1 MFYGD
6 IVTLDEDGIRVRPKA
21 LQPIGIFNESR
32 CWGVRV
38 PEVKPKPR
46 KRRHIRPPHLVISPF
61 HPVSWPFLI
70 RLELKLKHEPGA
82 LYNAA
87 NLLQSKG
94 INLLYAQC
102 TPSGSMHA
110 TCNIIGEATTIRGKF
125 QADKEELDR
134 KYPFPR
140 VESREKDKK
149 AAYQAV
155 RDLANNIAREMF
167 YCVARLR
174 KEVLDPEDKKSHNP
188 HTFLHDR
195 IVNHLQY
202 LYDPDELRESDGSK
216 PDDGVSAHEQAE
228 MQLPIPVSAQWLYN
242 LPFFALY
249 GGGQDTPF
257 ALKYDG
263 NSSSLKF
270 DCPEVLRNF
279 PEYIHDSDLA
289 DTPDPLGALPT
300 LAIASYDTYEHYA
313 RFIPVPRR
321 TMNRKVTRIEV
332 TYRIP
337 SPHNKKGDAAAGLL
351 AEIGHR
357 ARQEGVNLLHVS
369 NKVTESG
376 YDHESGSISLLGEF
390 EREPVSIKSS
400 RTQLEEKLKSIDIPR
415 RKQSEEDERDVGQSN
430 LQITCVEVI
439 PYRVRELFVSMK
451 FDHPRHKFLCDTIK
465 QAASR
470 AGFTAYIVETFTKRA
485 TETISRKMSE
495 CQAFLQL
502 LMFREDEDPD
512 NVGFSWL
519 DFEYGMATGLNLARI
534 RLVDVVRRPYEWW
547 LNRLG
552 TDRDQYVK
560 KFRTDLSDDKLEDI
574 IQKAVNE
581 LAKDLDER

>member
-46 KRRHIRPPHLVISPF
+46 KRRHIKPPHLVISPF

-70 RLELKLKHEPGA
+70 RLELKLKHDPGA
-82 LYNAA
+82 LYQAA
-87 NLLQSKG
+87 DLLQSKG

-110 TCNIIGEATTIRGKF
+110 TCNIIGEATTVRGKF
-125 QADKEELDR
+125 QEYKEELDK

-140 VESREKDKK
+140 VEPPKGTKNE
-149 AAYQAV
+149 AYDAV
-155 RDLANNIAREMF
+155 RELANNIALEMF
-167 YCVARLR
+167 DCVAQLR
-174 KEVLDPEDKKSHNP
+174 NEVLNPKGKKPNAP
-188 HTFLHDR
+188 HPFLHGR
-195 IVNHLQY
+195 IVNREQY
-202 LYDPDELRESDGSK
+202 LYDPKKLDESAGSK
-216 PDDGVSAHEQAE
+216 PDDGGPAHEQAI
-228 MQLPIPVSAQWLYN
+228 MQLPVPVSAQWLYN

-279 PEYIHDSDLA
+279 PEYIDDSDLA
-289 DTPDPLGALPT
+289 ETPDPLGSLPT

-313 RFIPVPRR
+313 RFIPVPRC

-337 SPHNKKGDAAAGLL
+337 SPHNKRGDTAAGLL

-357 ARQEGVNLLHVS
+357 AHEEGVNLLHVS

-390 EREPVSIKSS
+390 EREPASIKSS
-400 RTQLEEKLKSIDIPR
+400 RTQLEEKLKLISIPR
-415 RKQSEEDERDVGQSN
+415 RHSGEDEMGVDQSN
-430 LQITCVEVI
+430 LQITSVEVI
-439 PYRVRELFVSMK
+439 PYRVRELFVSMR
-451 FDHPRHKFLCDTIK
+451 FRHPRHKFLCDTIG

-470 AGFTAYIVETFTKRA
+470 AGFTADIVETFTKRA
-485 TETISRKMSE
+485 TETISRKMSK

-502 LMFREDEDPD
+502 LMFREEEDSD
-512 NVGFSWL
+512 NVGFPWL

-560 KFRTDLSDDKLEDI
+560 KFRTDLSDEKLQVI
-574 IQKAVNE
+574 IQTAVNE
-581 LAKDLDER
+581 LAKDLDEQ